1 MSGFVGVVDLL
12 NEQRIQRMAITATT
26 ERAAVTVPPRRRWQ
40 GISWTAWF
48 WVAPALILLGVF
60 FIWPLINTIWLS
72 LQNADS
78 TVFVGLKNYTLIFTS
93 PNLLD
98 VLKNNLLWL
107 VVATILTVGLGLV
120 IAVLVDRV
128 RIESIIKSAIFIPM
142 AISFVGAGV
151 IWRFMYI
158 YEPANTTQ
166 IGLLNAVLSI
176 FHIGPQVWTINEAI
190 NNFALIAVYVWMWT
204 GFSMVIISAA
214 LKGIPDDVIEA
225 AKIDGASRLTMFWRV
240 TIPMIAPT
248 LSVVTITMLINILKI
263 FDVVYVMTGGNYH
276 TSVVAMEFY
285 NQLFNFSNFGLGS
298 AFAVLLTIVILPV
311 MYLNIRRLRAEE
323 GMR

>member
-1 MSGFVGVVDLL
+1 
-12 NEQRIQRMAITATT
+12 
-26 ERAAVTVPPRRRWQ
+26 
-40 GISWTAWF
+40 
-48 WVAPALILLGVF
+48 
-60 FIWPLINTIWLS
+60 LINTIWLS